1 MNEPDTSVRSV
12 VQGRSPRSFGQ
23 MLAIGVWVA
32 AGVAGLWL
40 VLALV
45 NPTTTYHFS
54 PLLLSAAPSV
64 VVRMLAEKALPW
76 RKTLVTVAVGV
87 VFAGIVT
94 VILQLADA
102 LRGPVLAAD
111 LTAVAGSALAET
123 LIALTIGAVLG
134 GLIAAIRWTRTDR
147 TRGPG

>member
-1 MNEPDTSVRSV
+1 MNAPADSVRSA
-12 VQGRSPRSFGQ
+12 VQGKPPRSFGQ

-54 PLLLSAAPSV
+54 PMLLAAAPSV
-64 VVRMLAEKALPW
+64 VVRLLAEKSLPL
-76 RKTLVTVAVGV
+76 REVLVTVAVGV
-87 VFAGIVT
+87 GFAGVVT

-111 LTAVAGSALAET
+111 FTAVAGSALAET
-123 LIALTIGAVLG
+123 LIALAIGAVLG
-134 GLIAAIRWTRTDR
+134 GLIAAIRWTRNDR
-147 TRGPG
+147 TREPN